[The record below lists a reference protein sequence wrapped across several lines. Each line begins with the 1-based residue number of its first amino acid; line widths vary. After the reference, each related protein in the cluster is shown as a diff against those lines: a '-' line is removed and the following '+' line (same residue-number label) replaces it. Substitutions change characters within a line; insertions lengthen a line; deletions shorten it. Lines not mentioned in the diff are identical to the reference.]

1 MNNEMRMSVIEQTRN
16 RMCITMA
23 TVVVHRTGGDV
34 MFKNRLAAAQQLAN
48 ALKHYQ
54 NEHPLVLAIPRGAVP
69 MAQLIA
75 QQLRGDMD
83 VVLVRKLRAPF
94 IPEVAIGAIDETGNT
109 YVAPY
114 AHEMGADWTY
124 LEQEKATQLHML
136 QQRRAQYNAIRPPI
150 DAAHRT
156 VIVVDDG
163 LATGA
168 TMRAALQAIRQHHPA
183 RLICAVP
190 VASHEALEKIKP
202 WADAWVC
209 LSVPDNFHGVGQ
221 FYSDF
226 RQVEDEDVLRI
237 LRAVALTP

>member
-75 QQLRGDMD
+75 QQLHGDMD

-94 IPEVAIGAIDETGNT
+94 MPEVAIGAIDETGKT

-114 AHEMGADWTY
+114 AQEMGADWTY
-124 LEQEKATQLHML
+124 LEQEKATQLHTL
-136 QQRRAQYNAIRPPI
+136 QQRRAQYNAIRAPI

-168 TMRAALQAIRQHHPA
+168 TMLAALQAIRQHHPA

-202 WADAWVC
+202 WVDAWVC
-209 LSVPDNFHGVGQ
+209 LSVPENFHGVGQ

-226 RQVEDEDVLRI
+226 RQVDDEDVLQI
-237 LRAVALTP
+237 LRTAAVTP